1 MNIDHLVKMA
11 NEIAAF
17 YVAESPNDAA
27 KSIAS
32 HLTRFW
38 DPRMRKQ
45 IIEHNQSG
53 GAGLKDVVRD
63 AVSMLQAA

>member
-1 MNIDHLVKMA
+1 MKTEYLVKMA

-17 YVAESPNDAA
+17 YISESGAEAP

-38 DPRMRKQ
+38 DPRMRKA
-45 IIEHNQSG
+45 IVEHNRTG
-53 GAGLKDVVRD
+53 GAGLKDEVK
-63 AVSMLQAA
+63 QAINLLAS